1 MATKKA
7 VATKKQA
14 PKASSKSLTKAV
26 FVESLAKEF
35 AFPKSKA
42 GVILDFVT
50 ETIKKSIKKNG
61 SVSLSGLGT
70 FRIAK
75 RAARTGRNPATGDT
89 IKIAASKAARFSAAS
104 ALKKRLNP

>member
-35 AFPKSKA
+35 DFPKSKA

-50 ETIKKSIKKNG
+50 ETIKKSIKK
-61 SVSLSGLGT
+61 
-70 FRIAK
+70 
-75 RAARTGRNPATGDT
+75 TGR
-89 IKIAASKAARFSAAS
+89 I
-104 ALKKRLNP
+104 